1 MHIIIIRYLLIYR
14 QTKKY
19 CFEYCFEAKQYF
31 ETIFETL
38 CLLFACVSAKNC
50 LQNIVST
57 PPLHSRSLCFDFL
70 SLKAPHANSNSRM
83 HKFKHMAGVIQAVQ
97 KAIAAVSTPS
107 PVSSTSQASA
117 RTKAA
122 KPGGGKKQIK
132 WMDENDNKKFN
143 EEYFE
148 TIFSAAT
155 LLITER
161 KGERILRRKSF
172 GSR

>member
-1 MHIIIIRYLLIYR
+1 
-14 QTKKY
+14 
-19 CFEYCFEAKQYF
+19 
-31 ETIFETL
+31 
-38 CLLFACVSAKNC
+38 
-50 LQNIVST
+50 
-57 PPLHSRSLCFDFL
+57 
-70 SLKAPHANSNSRM
+70 
-83 HKFKHMAGVIQAVQ
+83 MAGVIQAVQ

-107 PVSSTSQASA
+107 SVSSTSRASTK
-117 RTKAA
+117 TKAA
-122 KPGGGKKQIK
+122 KPGAGKKQIK